1 MPQETAVQLHTLRSI
16 RAAQAGA
23 ATNAVLAVAK
33 IAAGVLGTTYALVAD
48 GVESLADVA
57 SSLIVWGG
65 VAVAARPADEN
76 HPFGHGRA
84 ESLAA
89 AVVSV
94 MLLAAAVLIAVESVG
109 EIRTPHRFPA
119 GWTLIFLLGVVVVKA
134 ILAHRVHLVSAESG
148 STAVAADAFHH
159 MSDAITSAAAF
170 VGISAALLGRHFGG
184 GPRWASADDWAALAS
199 SLVIARNGVTMAFA
213 ALHDL
218 MDRSPGE
225 PVLAPLRTAALAV
238 PGVCAIEKLAARR
251 VGAGY
256 RVTVHVQA
264 APELSLADAHS
275 LGGRVKYAMS
285 HAGLRID
292 SVLVHMEPYLG
303 EVESHVTQSIE

>member
-1 MPQETAVQLHTLRSI
+1 MPQETAPLSHTLRSI
-16 RAAQAGA
+16 RAAQAGV
-23 ATNAVLAVAK
+23 ATNAVLALAK
-33 IAAGVLGTTYALVAD
+33 ITAGVLGTTYALIAD

-76 HPFGHGRA
+76 HPYGHGKA

-89 AVVSV
+89 AIVSL
-94 MLLAAAVLIAVESVG
+94 MLLGAAVFIAVESIR
-109 EIRTPHRFPA
+109 EIRTPHQFPA
-119 GWTLIFLLGVVVVKA
+119 SWTLIALLAVVAVKA
-134 ILAHRVHLVSAESG
+134 MLAHRVSIVGAESG
-148 STAVAADAFHH
+148 STAVAADASHH
-159 MSDAITSAAAF
+159 LSDAITSGFAF
-170 VGISAALLGRHFGG
+170 IGISAALLGRHFGG
-184 GPRWASADDWAALAS
+184 GPRWAAADDWAALAS
-199 SLVIARNGVTMAFA
+199 SFVIARNGFTMALA

-225 PVLAPLRTAALAV
+225 PVLAPLRAVALGV

-251 VGAGY
+251 VGTGY

-264 APELSLADAHS
+264 APELSLAEAHS
-275 LGGRVKYAMS
+275 LGGRVKHAMR

-292 SVLVHMEPYLG
+292 SVLVHMEPYDG
-303 EVESHVTQSIE
+303 GAVGQRG